1 MKKLIIGLTGPVAS
15 GKGTVKKY
23 IEEKYGAKDCRFST
37 ILRDVLVRI
46 DVPIIR
52 ENLQKV
58 STTLRQL
65 FGEDLL
71 ARVIA
76 KDVLELNSEIVV
88 VDGVSRLA
96 DIRYLKENKGFVL
109 ISIDA
114 DPQVRY
120 ERMVLRNENVGD
132 DKKTFEQFLAD
143 HNAEADSE
151 VPIVMKEARFTIE
164 NSGTLDELKIQVD
177 KLIGEIRK

>member
-76 KDVLELNSEIVV
+76 KDVL
-88 VDGVSRLA
+88 
-96 DIRYLKENKGFVL
+96 
-109 ISIDA
+109 
-114 DPQVRY
+114 
-120 ERMVLRNENVGD
+120 
-132 DKKTFEQFLAD
+132 
-143 HNAEADSE
+143 
-151 VPIVMKEARFTIE
+151 
-164 NSGTLDELKIQVD
+164 
-177 KLIGEIRK
+177 